1 MTCLLQVTQSASGIR
16 CGNETKEPTNQV
28 RPIGPVSPAPHGL
41 QRNSAGYIPIA
52 RRRQD
57 ATRKAYA
64 TGCQE
69 QEAQKWQGSEGLV

>member
-1 MTCLLQVTQSASGIR
+1 MMSES
-16 CGNETKEPTNQV
+16 
-28 RPIGPVSPAPHGL
+28 
-41 QRNSAGYIPIA
+41 QRNTLIMDGAFQA